1 MNPWPETSFSSASS
15 PFPSQVPSSS
25 ATSSYSSVPSSSA
38 SSSSSSSSLSY
49 NIAIIGSGLGGLSA
63 AIALRRA
70 GHRVTIYERYD
81 FGGEVG
87 ASLSLA
93 SNGSR
98 FLDEWEVDIPA
109 AKPVILRNL
118 IRHDW
123 SSGKVFGT
131 YPLGDYRE
139 RFGTDYNN
147 FHRID
152 LHQHLKHVATTSEGD
167 GVPAQLKVWHKA
179 IHLDPVEGRV
189 TFDNGAEVTHDMVV
203 CADGIRSQMRQHLG
217 VIPDVTPS
225 TSCCYRCIIHADKL
239 RALSLQEFAENNAI
253 EFWGG
258 DGINKIVMS
267 PCSSHDVVSCYCF
280 YPAEKNDLKEDG
292 WNISTTGENL
302 AATFPDLDERLR
314 TLFRNAEDIKMWRLY
329 NHEPYPHWV
338 KGRCCL
344 LGDAAHPMMPDQSQ
358 GACMALE
365 DAGALGILF
374 SSGYNHLSLA
384 QKLQLY
390 EEERKPRATRLQ
402 ESSRRARTD
411 ITERIGWS
419 SASDRPGKLTI
430 EEVCGYD
437 MHAHIQG
444 LVEKLTSSS

>member
-1 MNPWPETSFSSASS
+1 MSVAAKS
-15 PFPSQVPSSS
+15 PSP
-25 ATSSYSSVPSSSA
+25 
-38 SSSSSSSSLSY
+38 SSLS
-49 NIAIIGSGLGGLSA
+49 IAIVGSGLGGLSA

-70 GHRVTIYERYD
+70 GHQVTIYERYD

-98 FLDEWEVDIPA
+98 FLQEWEVDIPA
-109 AKPVILRNL
+109 AKPVILRDL
-118 IRHDW
+118 IMHDW
-123 SSGKVFGT
+123 SSGEISGQ

-152 LHQHLKHVATTSEGD
+152 LHKHLKNVATAEAGQ
-167 GVPAQLKVWHKA
+167 GPPAQLKVWHKA
-179 IHLDPVEGRV
+179 IKLDPAEGRI
-189 TFDNGAEVTHDMVV
+189 TFENGNEVVHDVVV
-203 CADGIRSQMRQHLG
+203 CADGIRSQMREQLG
-217 VIPDVTPS
+217 ITPQVTPS
-225 TSCCYRCIIHADKL
+225 TSCCYRCIISTKKL
-239 RALSLQEFAENNAI
+239 RELGLGEFADNSAI

-258 DGINKIVMS
+258 KGINKIVMS
-267 PCSSHDVVSCYCF
+267 PCSNHEVVSCYCF

-292 WNISTTGENL
+292 WNISSTGENL
-302 AATFPDLDERLR
+302 AATFSDLDERLR
-314 TLFRNAEDIKMWRLY
+314 LLFVNAEDIKMWRLY
-329 NHEPYPHWV
+329 NHEPYPYWV
-338 KGRCCL
+338 NGRCCL

-374 SSGYNHLSLA
+374 SDKYAHLSIPE
-384 QKLQLY
+384 KLQMY
-390 EEERKPRATRLQ
+390 ELERRPRATRVQ

-419 SASDRPGKLTI
+419 SANDRPGKLTI

-437 MHAHIQG
+437 MHSHVAE
-444 LVEKLTSSS
+444 LEEKLAHPVSNPW